1 MQISEFSKHIF
12 WSYNKEAN
20 LPDDLVIFQVAN
32 FGEIE
37 DMQKLMEHFDKSLI
51 REILSESKPQNKKR
65 VHFFSQVFLS

>member
-20 LPDDLVIFQVAN
+20 LPDDLVIFQIAN

-37 DMQKLMEHFDKSLI
+37 DMQKLMEHFDKSYI
-51 REILSESKPQNKKR
+51 HEILSGSKPQNKKR